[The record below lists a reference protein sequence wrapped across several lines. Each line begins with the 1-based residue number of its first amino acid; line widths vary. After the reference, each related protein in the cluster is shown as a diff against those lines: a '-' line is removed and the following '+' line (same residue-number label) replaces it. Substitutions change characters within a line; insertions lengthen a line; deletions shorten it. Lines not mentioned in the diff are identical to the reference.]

1 MDTFTIKIV
10 NCTPHDCH
18 LIVGAGAVTIRQS
31 GMVAR
36 VAERMSAPVMLDV
49 DIHGDGSTTI
59 PVECRTRALG
69 EVVGLPGRAPG
80 VLYLVSTMVADAA
93 SYRDDL
99 VVPGDLVR
107 DEAGKVIGCRGF
119 YRVAAPTL

>member
-1 MDTFTIKIV
+1 MDTFKTRIF

-18 LIVGAGAVTIRQS
+18 IIVNGGTVTIKQS

-36 VAERMSAPVMLDV
+36 VTERLTAPVTLDV
-49 DIHGDGSTTI
+49 DVAGDGAGSI
-59 PVECRTRALG
+59 SVECRTRALG

-80 VLYLVSTMVADAA
+80 MLYLVSTMVADAA

-119 YRVAAPTL
+119 YRVAGQTL

>member
-1 MDTFTIKIV
+1 MDNFKII

-18 LIVGAGAVTIRQS
+18 IINGATVTIKQS

-36 VAERMSAPVMLDV
+36 VTERLTAPVTLNVDV
-49 DIHGDGSTTI
+49 AGDGAGSI
-59 PVECRTRALG
+59 GIECHTRSLG
-69 EVVGLPGRAPG
+69 EVTGLPGRAHG

-107 DEAGKVIGCRGF
+107 DTAGKVIGCRGL

>member
-1 MDTFTIKIV
+1 MDNLTTRII
-10 NCTPHDCH
+10 NCLPHDAH
-18 LIVGAGAVTIRQS
+18 LLVGDGRAVTIKQS

-36 VAERMSAPVMLDV
+36 VNERLSAPVTLTVATD
-49 DIHGDGSTTI
+49 DGAVSI
-59 PVECRTRALG
+59 SVECRTRALG

-80 VLYLVSTMVADAA
+80 MLYLVSTMVADAA

-107 DEAGKVIGCRGF
+107 DEAGKVIGCRGL

>member
-1 MDTFTIKIV
+1 MDSLTNRII
-10 NCTPHDCH
+10 NCLPHDAH
-18 LIVGAGAVTIRQS
+18 LLVGDGRAVTIKQS

-36 VAERMSAPVMLDV
+36 VNERLSAPVTLTVATD
-49 DIHGDGSTTI
+49 DGAGSI
-59 PVECRTRALG
+59 SVECRTRALG
-69 EVVGLPGRAPG
+69 EVVGLPGRSPG
-80 VLYLVSTMVADAA
+80 MLYLVSTMVADAA

-107 DEAGKVIGCRGF
+107 DEAGKVIGCRGL